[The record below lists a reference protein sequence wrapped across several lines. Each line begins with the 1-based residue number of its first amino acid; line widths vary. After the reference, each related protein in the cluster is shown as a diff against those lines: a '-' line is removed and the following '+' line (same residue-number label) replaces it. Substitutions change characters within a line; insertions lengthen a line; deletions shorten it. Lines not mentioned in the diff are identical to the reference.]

1 MSRLYLWMALGLAVV
16 ATGCAELQDLAIAS
30 RNRNAAYSA
39 WKAARWDYW
48 RQGVPYRTRE
58 HISRGFRQGYYD
70 VAGGGSGKVP
80 LFPPHDYW
88 GVRYQTPAG
97 NELVAAWFRG
107 YRDGAMAAER
117 DGVGYFN
124 QIPASSAPPQ
134 SNPYAAGPIGPW
146 NIDNAESIPAP
157 PSVDPVMPVP
167 PVLDGPNAVRMPATQ
182 ESVPLKV
189 LDQPA
194 PPVTLP
200 LPTPRLDAPA
210 PATVPGSAVEGV
222 KPTAPN
228 VTSAP
233 TPPPAAPAANPL
245 PAGAPKVDQPE
256 PAKPT
261 VPVKPPVP
269 ANPSVPAPPAGEP
282 ARPRDPIGGKQA
294 GAEPG
299 TTTPLAQ
306 QALFGESAR

>member
-157 PSVDPVMPVP
+157 PTTDPVMPVP
-167 PVLDGPNAVRMPATQ
+167 PALDGPNAIRMPATQ

-189 LDQPA
+189 LDQPG

-200 LPTPRLDAPA
+200 LPTPRLDARAGDGAGQCRREREAGGAERPVGTDASARGSGREPA
-210 PATVPGSAVEGV
+210 AGRSAEGGSA
-222 KPTAPN
+222 
-228 VTSAP
+228 
-233 TPPPAAPAANPL
+233 
-245 PAGAPKVDQPE
+245 GAC
-256 PAKPT
+256 
-261 VPVKPPVP
+261 
-269 ANPSVPAPPAGEP
+269 
-282 ARPRDPIGGKQA
+282 QA
-294 GAEPG
+294 DGAC
-299 TTTPLAQ
+299 
-306 QALFGESAR
+306 